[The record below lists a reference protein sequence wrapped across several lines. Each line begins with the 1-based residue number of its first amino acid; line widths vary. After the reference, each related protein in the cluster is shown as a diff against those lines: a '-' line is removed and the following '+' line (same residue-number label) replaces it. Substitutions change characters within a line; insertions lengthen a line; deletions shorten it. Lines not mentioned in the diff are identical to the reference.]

1 MHKLPQTFIL
11 TAPSYDSLK
20 KYIYQ
25 LEKQQAGRDQLL
37 SVDPESNERISLLS
51 QDDASRTDA
60 LFIPLLDRELKRVIA
75 FYEHQERELF
85 EELKDLEN
93 DIELQD
99 EVGLQGEETWG
110 HYADEDDE
118 EDDES
123 ISRSPEGARR
133 PLSHQRKRS
142 TSRRAAGTLLKKI
155 YIILRAFTHVVI
167 LSVGPQTFP
176 FPRRLSVASMEED
189 ANRLDDNSAARPR
202 SSSMAGTLGK
212 LTTKLT
218 NLRDSIATSPS
229 VPDPT
234 IWTSQSDYAYDIR
247 LLYKRRITNIYITFT
262 NLRSYIE
269 INYAG
274 FRKIIKKYDKVTY
287 SELKERYLHE
297 VVEEATPFTQSSKD
311 KLNEAINRLTDLY
324 TKCVSRG
331 DKSVA
336 LQQLRLHQR
345 ENIAWE
351 RDTVWRQM
359 IGRERRGEGDI
370 RHPTGA
376 VLLQP
381 PEPGIVNIP
390 TPVGK
395 FKVTKKSIFKLF
407 ALLVFIT
414 LLNLSIVKEREANRC
429 FAILTFC
436 TILWAT
442 EVSQF
447 VPKPVP
453 RC

>member
-1 MHKLPQTFIL
+1 
-11 TAPSYDSLK
+11 
-20 KYIYQ
+20 
-25 LEKQQAGRDQLL
+25 
-37 SVDPESNERISLLS
+37 
-51 QDDASRTDA
+51 
-60 LFIPLLDRELKRVIA
+60 
-75 FYEHQERELF
+75 
-85 EELKDLEN
+85 
-93 DIELQD
+93 
-99 EVGLQGEETWG
+99 
-110 HYADEDDE
+110 
-118 EDDES
+118 
-123 ISRSPEGARR
+123 
-133 PLSHQRKRS
+133 
-142 TSRRAAGTLLKKI
+142 
-155 YIILRAFTHVVI
+155 
-167 LSVGPQTFP
+167 
-176 FPRRLSVASMEED
+176 MEEP
-189 ANRLDDNSAARPR
+189 ANRLDETSASRPR
-202 SSSMAGTLGK
+202 SSSLAGTLGK

-218 NLRDSIATSPS
+218 NLKGSIATSPS

-247 LLYKRRITNIYITFT
+247 LLYKRRITNIYIAFT

-297 VVEEATPFTQSSKD
+297 VVEEAMPFTQASKD
-311 KLNEAINRLTDLY
+311 KLIEAINRLTDMY

-331 DKSVA
+331 DKSIA

-370 RHPTGA
+370 RHPAGA

-395 FKVTKKSIFKLF
+395 FKVTKKSIFKLI

-414 LLNLSIVKEREANRC
+414 LLNVSIVKEREANRC

-442 EVSQF
+442 EASKFIYFRNQF
-447 VPKPVP
+447 
-453 RC
+453 CC